1 MCLCLAFNLVDDMC
15 MTMLSNTDYAVA
27 GHAIVNGSYI
37 DGTVKFLPTVVDG
50 STVIMVE
57 VNILGLEGL

>member
-1 MCLCLAFNLVDDMC
+1 MI
-15 MTMLSNTDYAVA
+15 MLSNTDYAVA
-27 GHAIVNGSYI
+27 GHAIVNGSSI